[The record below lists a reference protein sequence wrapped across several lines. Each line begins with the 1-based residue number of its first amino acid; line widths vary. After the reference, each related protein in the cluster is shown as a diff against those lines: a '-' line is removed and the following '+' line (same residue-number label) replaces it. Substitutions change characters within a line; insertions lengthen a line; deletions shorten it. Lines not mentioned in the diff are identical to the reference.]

1 MPGVDHDHLADL
13 PLDEAVQ
20 QGVGYVDGVLLEAVG
35 EVDCLLDGRVSRLAQ
50 GTGQDALVQEVWE
63 QERG

>member
-20 QGVGYVDGVLLEAVG
+20 QGVGDVDGVLLEAVG
-35 EVDCLLDGRVSRLAQ
+35 EVDCLLDGRIGRLAK
-50 GTGQDALVQEVWE
+50 GTRQDALVQEVRE